1 MEGVEKN
8 MQSKKQS
15 FISNSEDIS
24 ESKRLAK
31 YFKSKNQIEAEIN
44 DTFLTSQESSTDE
57 ISNVK
62 NETLPIIT
70 NKQNL

>member
-1 MEGVEKN
+1 

-15 FISNSEDIS
+15 FISNSGDIS
-24 ESKRLAK
+24 KSKSLAK
-31 YFKSKNQIEAEIN
+31 YFKSKNQMEAKIN
-44 DTFLTSQESSTDE
+44 DIFLISQKSSTDE

-62 NETLPIIT
+62 NETLSIIT